1 MSALLHRGE
10 VLLRG
15 TGPEVCLAK
24 LRRRAGR
31 ARLLVGHAH
40 VDRLG
45 QQRIG
50 HRHRQIGHARRLT
63 KQGETRNA
71 VSVGHGAFCLKLAAK
86 PGHHGTPHVR
96 NNQLP
101 GQRLPGSVA
110 HIGGNLARLPRDQ
123 GIPLL
128 HVQLQLGRARG
139 DRKLSAVPAVHRD
152 ARVVYRAG
160 QGKLHGRPGLKRL
173 RRLYA
178 QRLGHLPPVGALLG
192 ADPLE
197 RAVPAQP
204 GRRQLGQRRVGGVH
218 ILRERQL
225 HAIGVRPRAF
235 HLRFLGSA
243 QPDFKPRANR
253 GHRHPFRARLLVA
266 RLRESHLVEAHRRVP
281 AEHAVAIGR
290 LRVDLFV
297 GLRVPRH
304 RARAVGRRAVP
315 HFGRHVLKPAGFHRL
330 VHVA

>member
-1 MSALLHRGE
+1 MSALFHRGE

-15 TGPEVCLAK
+15 TGPEACLAQ

-45 QQRIG
+45 QQRVG
-50 HRHRQIGHARRLT
+50 HRHRQVGHARRLAR
-63 KQGETRNA
+63 QGEARNA
-71 VSVGHGAFCLKLAAK
+71 VRVGHGARRLKPAAK
-86 PGHHGTPHVR
+86 AGHHRTSHARVH
-96 NNQLP
+96 QLP

-110 HIGGNLARLPRDQ
+110 HIRGNLARLARDQ

-128 HVQLQLGRARG
+128 HVQLQLGRART
-139 DRKLSAVPAVHRD
+139 DRKLPAVPAVHRN
-152 ARVVYRAG
+152 ARVVHRAG
-160 QGKLHGRPGLKRL
+160 QGKLHGRPCLKRL

-192 ADPLE
+192 ANPLE
-197 RAVPAQP
+197 RAALAQP
-204 GRRQLGQRRVGGVH
+204 GRRQLGQRPIGGVH

-225 HAIGVRPRAF
+225 NAIGVRPRAF
-235 HLRFLGSA
+235 HLRFLGGA
-243 QPDFKPRANR
+243 QPDLKPRANR

-266 RLRESHLVEAHRRVP
+266 GLRESHLVEAHRRVP
-281 AEHAVAIGR
+281 AEHAVAVGR

-315 HFGRHVLKPAGFHRL
+315 HLGRHVLKP
-330 VHVA
+330 V